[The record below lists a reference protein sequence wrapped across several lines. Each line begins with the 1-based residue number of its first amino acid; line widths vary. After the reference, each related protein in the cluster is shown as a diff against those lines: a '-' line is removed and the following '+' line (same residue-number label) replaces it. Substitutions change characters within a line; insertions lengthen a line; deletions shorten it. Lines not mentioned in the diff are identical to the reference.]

1 MPTTAAETMVWCETS
16 KTQTHRKCTAYVG
29 NALHVIFQLEAARNL
44 FPLRPA
50 HVDGPGGWHT
60 SARMLQTREGPKA
73 KANQQVVRDMRDAR
87 QDVTEKDVWRSGFVW
102 LAKDKPFVRLSDSTW
117 Y

>member
-29 NALHVIFQLEAARNL
+29 NALRVIFQLEAARNL

-50 HVDGPGGWHT
+50 HVDGPGG
-60 SARMLQTREGPKA
+60 
-73 KANQQVVRDMRDAR
+73 
-87 QDVTEKDVWRSGFVW
+87 
-102 LAKDKPFVRLSDSTW
+102 
-117 Y
+117 

>member
-1 MPTTAAETMVWCETS
+1 MHCMSYFNWKRLVISFLYAQPMLMV
-16 KTQTHRKCTAYVG
+16 
-29 NALHVIFQLEAARNL
+29 LEGGTRQQECS
-44 FPLRPA
+44 RP
-50 HVDGPGGWHT
+50 G
-60 SARMLQTREGPKA
+60 KA
-73 KANQQVVRDMRDAR
+73 QRPKANQQVVRDMRDAR

>member
-29 NALHVIFQLEAARNL
+29 NALRVIFQLEAARNL

-60 SARMLQTREGPKA
+60 SARMLQTESAGSEGYEGCETGCDREG
-73 KANQQVVRDMRDAR
+73 RL
-87 QDVTEKDVWRSGFVW
+87 EIW
-102 LAKDKPFVRLSDSTW
+102 VRLAGER
-117 Y
+117 

>member
-29 NALHVIFQLEAARNL
+29 NALYVIFQLEAARNL

-73 KANQQVVRDMRDAR
+73 QSESAGSEGYEGCETGCDREGRL
-87 QDVTEKDVWRSGFVW
+87 EIW
-102 LAKDKPFVRLSDSTW
+102 VRLAGKR
-117 Y
+117 